1 MMNMYKESM
10 CMFYK
15 IVNKIKSLFKKKKK
29 PIHRPKML
37 INWNGTDYTYDEF
50 FSEDFIDFDGY
61 DFKEYDE
68 NDYLIDEDDDRWED
82 Y

>member
-1 MMNMYKESM
+1 MNIYKESVD
-10 CMFYK
+10 MFYK
-15 IVNKIKSLFKKKKK
+15 IVNKIKSLFKKEK
-29 PIHRPKML
+29 PASRPKML

-68 NDYLIDEDDDRWED
+68 NDYMIDEDDDRWED